1 MNPAIIDTLVTDSTA
16 SLSIESLVYT
26 NKLIRRITKL
36 DKLLIAKLIA
46 VILNLNRISPGII
59 ANPFRITKIVL
70 QVKNVISDGRV

>member
-16 SLSIESLVYT
+16 SLSIDGLVYT

-36 DKLLIAKLIA
+36 DKLIIAKLIA

-59 ANPFRITKIVL
+59 ANPFRITNIVL

>member
-1 MNPAIIDTLVTDSTA
+1 MNPAIYVTLITDSTA
-16 SLSIESLVYT
+16 SLSIDGLVYT

>member
-1 MNPAIIDTLVTDSTA
+1 MITDSTA
-16 SLSIESLVYT
+16 SLSIDGLVYT